1 MNMLKDRKIIIIAI
15 IIVVVVNVFNI
26 PIPVLSKYNVDRTLN
41 EYLKTDNISSKYN
54 FKDNY
59 YAAVYNG
66 EEYKYD
72 YGNRVIYDP
81 ILAKRFQ
88 KKIDKDY
95 LNIKKSNPYVDVELP
110 KRVHLYTVIDADDF
124 DIKVHKLYV
133 IVVKDNEK
141 MSFEETKNKIAD
153 IILFIIENLGEDYN
167 IRGLQFKY
175 ENLDGE
181 YEVVLEIK
189 ERIIDKNIILKNV
202 TRNE

>member
-15 IIVVVVNVFNI
+15 IIVVLVNVLNI
-26 PIPVLSKYNVDRTLN
+26 PIPFFSKYSVDKTLN

-59 YAAVYNG
+59 YSVVYNG
-66 EEYKYD
+66 EEYKYN

-81 ILAKRFQ
+81 ILDKKFQ

-95 LNIKKSNPYVDVELP
+95 LIIKNNNPYVDVELP

-124 DIKVHKLYV
+124 DIKVQKLYV
-133 IVVKDNEK
+133 IVVRSNQK
-141 MSFEETKNKIAD
+141 MSFEETKNKIAE
-153 IILFIIENLGEDYN
+153 IILYILDSLGEDYN

-189 ERIIDKNIILKNV
+189 GRIIDKNIILKNV
-202 TRNE
+202 TRKN